1 MHKSK
6 ASFGL
11 EATYK
16 VETGQTN
23 VCNNNPASRQ
33 NYKLGELMRTFSA
46 FCDSLFQRLLYP
58 FTRFQKGL
66 RD

>member
-33 NYKLGELMRTFSA
+33 NYKLGELMRTFL
-46 FCDSLFQRLLYP
+46 CLL
-58 FTRFQKGL
+58 
-66 RD
+66 